1 MKFLLP
7 LLLLA
12 VGCKSKKSHQLKSS
26 KWQLYSF
33 SEKLPSRLDDL
44 ERTFIKGFN
53 EDSSSNK
60 IFLHFNTDST
70 FELSMNSP
78 NGETSLYQLKADTIF
93 IQSPDKTQKD
103 TFILTKQ
110 SKELL
115 HIYNLRGLDC
125 KFKRVQ

>member
-1 MKFLLP
+1 MKLLLP
-7 LLLLA
+7 LLFLA
-12 VGCKSKKSHQLKSS
+12 VGCTSKKSDQLKSS

-33 SEKLPSRLDDL
+33 TEKSPSRIDDL
-44 ERTFIKGFN
+44 QRTFIKGFN

-60 IFLHFNTDST
+60 IFLHFNSDST

-103 TFILTKQ
+103 TFIVSTLTK
-110 SKELL
+110 ELF
-115 HIYNLRGLDC
+115 HVYNLRGLDC

>member
-1 MKFLLP
+1 MKLLLP
-7 LLLLA
+7 VLLLA
-12 VGCKSKKSHQLKSS
+12 IGCTSTTSNQLKQT

-53 EDSSSNK
+53 EDSSANK
-60 IFLHFNTDST
+60 VLLDFNTDST
-70 FELSMNSP
+70 FHLSFNSS

-103 TFILTKQ
+103 TFIVSKQ